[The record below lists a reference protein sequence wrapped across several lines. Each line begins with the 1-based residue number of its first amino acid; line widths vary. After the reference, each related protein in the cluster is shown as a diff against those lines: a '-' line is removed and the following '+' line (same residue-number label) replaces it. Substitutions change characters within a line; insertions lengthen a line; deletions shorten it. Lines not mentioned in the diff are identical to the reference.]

1 MEKSLGMRDLK
12 LGWEWG
18 AGCGS
23 GERWGCCKR
32 LLLLISSWVI
42 KALGEDKHKVTLNIS
57 CCACLVLVSSPPQ
70 YLFYVSFSFYNTF

>member
-1 MEKSLGMRDLK
+1 MEESLGMRDLK
-12 LGWEWG
+12 LEWEEG

-23 GERWGCCKR
+23 GECWDCGKWPFP
-32 LLLLISSWVI
+32 LISSWVI

-57 CCACLVLVSSPPQ
+57 CCACLVLVSSLPQ